1 MTDRPTYPIILTDST
16 TGYLDLI
23 DNGDYLTNSNVLGLI
38 KQVQKNFQAYD
49 KDGLLWKVDKVD
61 SNYKVSG
68 LTKFLAYTFYNPQ
81 IRVTI
86 TWTKVSNYTLD
97 DLKQDINTQVD
108 KDDDIITQFEEGEII
123 KREIENCDSFDNII
137 KTLNKYV
144 FKVNEEELWKEQELR
159 K

>member
-1 MTDRPTYPIILTDST
+1 MTDIPTYPIILTDNT

-23 DNGDYLTNSNVLGLI
+23 DNGDYLTNSNALGLI

-61 SNYKVSG
+61 SNYKVNG
-68 LTKFLAYTFYNPQ
+68 LTKFLAYTVYNPQ
-81 IRVTI
+81 IKVTI
-86 TWTKVSNYTLD
+86 AWTKISDYTLD
-97 DLKQDINTQVD
+97 DLKRDINRQVD
-108 KDDDIITQFEEGEII
+108 RDDDIITQFEEAEII
-123 KREIENCDSFDNII
+123 KGEIENCDSFDNII

-144 FKVNEEELWKEQELR
+144 FKVNEEVLWKEQELR